1 MTELAGTCAQEG
13 GVPTDAFVELLE
25 MIVNLLQTMGSMMSM
40 AFSGK
45 FPPHRTKMLC
55 NTLAS
60 PTAKVG
66 WSDTASDDVM

>member
-13 GVPTDAFVELLE
+13 GVSTDAFVELLE

-45 FPPHRTKMLC
+45 YTRHRKMLF
-55 NTLAS
+55 NALAS
-60 PTAKVG
+60 LTA
-66 WSDTASDDVM
+66 WWWWIDIASNDVM